1 MLNDRMRW
9 IWYND
14 VTPVICTGM
23 LRDFKSVMIG
33 YKQNTTMVYSVPRVV
48 VEQLGTAVRGFQ
60 VQPMDSI

>member
-14 VTPVICTGM
+14 ATPVICTGM
-23 LRDFKSVMIG
+23 LTDFKSVMIG